1 MNHVVQFKGYF
12 EGGNVSVILMEL
24 LKGGELFQYISS
36 KNYRLTEAKCGYFAT
51 QILNAVE
58 FMHNRRIIHLD
69 LKPENIVLVQRSSS
83 SNQTS
88 GLTSVN
94 SIDQENEKPRYTER
108 LKLIDFGIA
117 RHLGNR
123 SRISIGTCGT
133 LEFISPEVLGCSH
146 ASFAS
151 DMWSVG
157 VLFYMMLSGG
167 ISPFWD
173 GTENGT
179 ESAIRNARFVNGGFY
194 HSCFSS
200 ISKEAIDCISK
211 ILIVEPSKQRKM
223 YLFSHSRKI

>member
-36 KNYRLTEAKCGYFAT
+36 KTYRLTEAKCGYFAT

-58 FMHNRRIIHLD
+58 FMHNKRIIHLD
-69 LKPENIVLVQRSSS
+69 LKPENIVLVQRSS
-83 SNQTS
+83 NQPS

-94 SIDQENEKPRYTER
+94 SIDEEHEKQRYTER

-117 RHLGNR
+117 RHLESR

-133 LEFISPEVLGCSH
+133 LEFISPEVLGCSN

-173 GTENGT
+173 GTEHGT
-179 ESAIRNARFVNGGFY
+179 ELAIRNARFVNGGFY
-194 HSCFSS
+194 HSSFSS
-200 ISKEAIDCISK
+200 ISKDAIDCISR
-211 ILIVEPSKQRKM
+211 ILTLEPSK
-223 YLFSHSRKI
+223 